1 MSARAAG
8 RRTPWLRPP
17 ALTGAIILLAV
28 LIGAL
33 AAPVLFPAGPWP
45 AVGTPYTPP
54 FGSFAQ
60 PFGTDTLGRDVAAGL
75 LYGARVSLTI
85 AIVATIAALS
95 IGVLVGA
102 TAGYVQ
108 GWGDDVLMRITEIFQ
123 TIPNFIFVIVL
134 VVIFQPS
141 IVAIISAIA
150 IVSWP
155 PIARLVRAE
164 FMSLRN
170 REFVLSCRLV
180 GVPPLKIIF
189 AEILPNCLSPVI
201 VTSSI
206 MVATAVL
213 LEAGL
218 SFLGLGD
225 PNVISWGTMVAIGRP
240 ALRTAP
246 YLSIFP
252 GIAIFLTVVAINLV
266 GEALNEAL
274 DPRRNHS

>member
-1 MSARAAG
+1 
-8 RRTPWLRPP
+8 
-17 ALTGAIILLAV
+17 
-28 LIGAL
+28 
-33 AAPVLFPAGPWP
+33 
-45 AVGTPYTPP
+45 
-54 FGSFAQ
+54 
-60 PFGTDTLGRDVAAGL
+60 
-75 LYGARVSLTI
+75 VSLTI
-85 AIVATIAALS
+85 AVAATVVALS
-95 IGVLVGA
+95 IGILVGA
-102 TAGYVQ
+102 TAGYAQ
-108 GWGDDVLMRITEIFQ
+108 GWVDDVLMRVTEIFQ

-134 VVIFQPS
+134 VVILRPS
-141 IVAIISAIA
+141 IAAIICAIA

-164 FMSLRN
+164 FMSLRS

-180 GVPPLKIIF
+180 GVPPLKIVF
-189 AEILPNCLSPVI
+189 TEMLPNCLSPVI
-201 VTSSI
+201 VASSI

-252 GIAIFLTVVAINLV
+252 GMAIFLSVIAINFV
-266 GEALNEAL
+266 GETLNEVL
-274 DPRRNHS
+274 DPRRSHR

>member
-1 MSARAAG
+1 MTARAA
-8 RRTPWLRPP
+8 RRTAWLRPP
-17 ALTGAIILLAV
+17 ALVGGAILIMMT
-28 LIGAL
+28 IGAL
-33 AAPVLFPAGPWP
+33 LAPVLFPEGPWP
-45 AVGTPYTPP
+45 SVGTPYTPP
-54 FGSFAQ
+54 FESLAL
-60 PFGTDTLGRDVAAGL
+60 PFGTDTLGRNVAAGL
-75 LYGARVSLTI
+75 FYGARVSLTI
-85 AIVATIAALS
+85 AVAATVVALS
-95 IGVLVGA
+95 IGILVGA
-102 TAGYVQ
+102 TAGYAQ
-108 GWGDDVLMRITEIFQ
+108 GWIDDILMRITEIFQ

-134 VVIFQPS
+134 VVILRPS
-141 IVAIISAIA
+141 IAAVICAIA

-164 FMSLRN
+164 FMSLRS

-180 GVPPLKIIF
+180 GVPPLKIVF
-189 AEILPNCLSPVI
+189 TEMLPNCLSPVI
-201 VTSSI
+201 VASSI

-252 GIAIFLTVVAINLV
+252 GIAIFVSVIAINFV
-266 GEALNEAL
+266 GETLNEVL
-274 DPRRNHS
+274 DPRRNHR

>member
-1 MSARAAG
+1 MSGVAARP
-8 RRTPWLRPP
+8 RSPWLRPT
-17 ALTGAIILLAV
+17 ALAGAVILLLMMAA
-28 LIGAL
+28 AL
-33 AAPVLFPAGPWP
+33 AAPLLFPAGPWP
-45 AVGTPYTPP
+45 AVAAPYLAP
-54 FGSFAQ
+54 FGSLAL
-60 PFGTDTLGRDVAAGL
+60 PFGTDTLGRDVTAGL
-75 LYGARVSLTI
+75 FYGARVSLTI
-85 AIVATIAALS
+85 AVVATAAALS
-95 IGVLVGA
+95 IGIVIGA
-102 TAGYVQ
+102 AAGYAQ
-108 GWGDDVLMRITEIFQ
+108 GWVDDVLMRLTEIFQ
-123 TIPNFIFVIVL
+123 TIPSFIFVIVL

-141 IVAIISAIA
+141 IAAIIGAIA

-180 GVPPLKIIF
+180 GVPTIKIIF

-201 VTSSI
+201 VASSI

-225 PNVISWGTMVAIGRP
+225 PNVISWGTMVAMGRP

-252 GIAIFLTVVAINLV
+252 GSAIFLAVIAINFV

-274 DPRRNHS
+274 DPRRNHR

>member
-1 MSARAAG
+1 MTARAA
-8 RRTPWLRPP
+8 RRIPWLRPP
-17 ALTGAIILLAV
+17 ALVGGAILV
-28 LIGAL
+28 MMTVGAL
-33 AAPVLFPAGPWP
+33 LAPVLFPEGPWP
-45 AVGTPYTPP
+45 SVGTPYTPP
-54 FGSFAQ
+54 FESLAL
-60 PFGTDTLGRDVAAGL
+60 PFGTDTLGRNVAAGL
-75 LYGARVSLTI
+75 FYGARVSLTI
-85 AIVATIAALS
+85 AVAATVVALS
-95 IGVLVGA
+95 IGILVGA
-102 TAGYVQ
+102 TAGYAQ
-108 GWGDDVLMRITEIFQ
+108 GWVDDVLMRVTEIFQ

-134 VVIFQPS
+134 VVILRPS
-141 IVAIISAIA
+141 IAAIIGAIA

-164 FMSLRN
+164 FMSLRS

-180 GVPPLKIIF
+180 GVPPLKIVF
-189 AEILPNCLSPVI
+189 TEMLPNCLSPVI
-201 VTSSI
+201 VASSI

-252 GIAIFLTVVAINLV
+252 GMAIFLAVIAINFV
-266 GEALNEAL
+266 GETLNEVL
-274 DPRRNHS
+274 DPRRSHC

>member
-1 MSARAAG
+1 MTARAA

-17 ALTGAIILLAV
+17 ALVGGAILVMMAVAALLA
-28 LIGAL
+28 
-33 AAPVLFPAGPWP
+33 PFLFPEGPWP
-45 AVGTPYTPP
+45 SVGTPYTPP
-54 FGSFAQ
+54 FESLVL
-60 PFGTDTLGRDVAAGL
+60 PFGTDTLGRNVTAGMF
-75 LYGARVSLTI
+75 YGARVSLTI
-85 AIVATIAALS
+85 AVISTIAALS
-95 IGVLVGA
+95 IGILVGA
-102 TAGYVQ
+102 AAGYAQ
-108 GWGDDVLMRITEIFQ
+108 GWVDDVLMRVTEIFQ

-134 VVIFQPS
+134 VVIFKPS
-141 IVAIISAIA
+141 ITAIIGAIA

-180 GVPPLKIIF
+180 GVPTFKIIF
-189 AEILPNCLSPVI
+189 AEMLPNCLSPVI
-201 VTSSI
+201 VASSI

-246 YLSIFP
+246 FLSIFP
-252 GIAIFLTVVAINLV
+252 GIAIFLSVIAINFV
-266 GEALNEAL
+266 GETLNEAL
-274 DPRRNHS
+274 DPRRRRR

>member
-1 MSARAAG
+1 MTARAT
-8 RRTPWLRPP
+8 RRIPWLRPP
-17 ALTGAIILLAV
+17 ALVGGAILVMMTA
-28 LIGAL
+28 GAL
-33 AAPVLFPAGPWP
+33 LAPVLFPEGPWP
-45 AVGTPYTPP
+45 SVGTPYTPP
-54 FGSFAQ
+54 FENLAL
-60 PFGTDTLGRDVAAGL
+60 PFGTDTLGRNVAAGL
-75 LYGARVSLTI
+75 FYGARVSLTI
-85 AIVATIAALS
+85 AVAATVVALS
-95 IGVLVGA
+95 IGILVGA
-102 TAGYVQ
+102 TAGYAQ
-108 GWGDDVLMRITEIFQ
+108 GWVDDVLMRVTEIFQ

-134 VVIFQPS
+134 VVILRPS
-141 IVAIISAIA
+141 IATIICAIA

-164 FMSLRN
+164 FMSLRS

-180 GVPPLKIIF
+180 GVPPLKIVF
-189 AEILPNCLSPVI
+189 TEMLPNCLSPVI
-201 VTSSI
+201 VASSI

-252 GIAIFLTVVAINLV
+252 GMAIFLSVIAINFV
-266 GEALNEAL
+266 GETLNEVL
-274 DPRRNHS
+274 DPRRSHR

>member
-1 MSARAAG
+1 MTARAAQ
-8 RRTPWLRPP
+8 RTPWLRPP
-17 ALTGAIILLAV
+17 ALVGGAILVMMAVAALLAP
-28 LIGAL
+28 L
-33 AAPVLFPAGPWP
+33 LFPEGPWP
-45 AVGTPYTPP
+45 SVGTPYTPP
-54 FGSFAQ
+54 FESLALL
-60 PFGTDTLGRDVAAGL
+60 FGTDTLGRNVTAGMF
-75 LYGARVSLTI
+75 YGARVSLTI
-85 AIVATIAALS
+85 AIISTIAALS
-95 IGVLVGA
+95 IGILVGA
-102 TAGYVQ
+102 AAGYAQ
-108 GWGDDVLMRITEIFQ
+108 GWVDDVLMRVTEIFQ

-134 VVIFQPS
+134 VVIFKPS
-141 IVAIISAIA
+141 ITAIIGAIA

-180 GVPPLKIIF
+180 GVPTLKIIF
-189 AEILPNCLSPVI
+189 AEMLPNCLSPVI
-201 VTSSI
+201 VASSI

-246 YLSIFP
+246 FLSIFP
-252 GIAIFLTVVAINLV
+252 GIAIFLSVIAINFV
-266 GEALNEAL
+266 GETLNEAL
-274 DPRRNHS
+274 DPRRRRR

>member
-1 MSARAAG
+1 MTARAA
-8 RRTPWLRPP
+8 RRIPWLRPP
-17 ALTGAIILLAV
+17 ALVGGTILIVMAIAALLA
-28 LIGAL
+28 
-33 AAPVLFPAGPWP
+33 PFLFPEGPWP
-45 AVGTPYTPP
+45 SVGAPYTPP
-54 FGSFAQ
+54 FESLAL
-60 PFGTDTLGRDVAAGL
+60 PFGTDTLGRNVTAGMF
-75 LYGARVSLTI
+75 YGARVSLTI
-85 AIVATIAALS
+85 AIISTIAALS
-95 IGVLVGA
+95 IGIMVGA
-102 TAGYVQ
+102 TAGYAQ
-108 GWGDDVLMRITEIFQ
+108 GWVDDVLMRVTEIFQ

-134 VVIFQPS
+134 VVIFKPS
-141 IVAIISAIA
+141 IAAIIGAIA

-164 FMSLRN
+164 FMSLRS

-180 GVPPLKIIF
+180 GVPTLKIIF
-189 AEILPNCLSPVI
+189 AEMLPNCLSPVI
-201 VTSSI
+201 VASSI

-252 GIAIFLTVVAINLV
+252 GIAIFLAVIAINFV
-266 GEALNEAL
+266 GETLNEVL
-274 DPRRNHS
+274 DPRRSQR

>member
-1 MSARAAG
+1 MTARAT
-8 RRTPWLRPP
+8 RRIPWLRPP
-17 ALTGAIILLAV
+17 ALVGGAILV
-28 LIGAL
+28 MMTVGAL
-33 AAPVLFPAGPWP
+33 LAPVLFPEGPWP
-45 AVGTPYTPP
+45 SVGTPYTPP
-54 FGSFAQ
+54 FENLAL
-60 PFGTDTLGRDVAAGL
+60 PFGTDTLGRNVAAGL
-75 LYGARVSLTI
+75 FYGARVSLTI
-85 AIVATIAALS
+85 AVAATVVALS
-95 IGVLVGA
+95 IGILVGA
-102 TAGYVQ
+102 TAGYAQ
-108 GWGDDVLMRITEIFQ
+108 GWVDDVLMRVTEIFQ

-134 VVIFQPS
+134 VVILRPS
-141 IVAIISAIA
+141 IAAIIGAIA

-164 FMSLRN
+164 FMSLRS

-180 GVPPLKIIF
+180 GVPPLKIVF
-189 AEILPNCLSPVI
+189 TEMLPNCLSPVI
-201 VTSSI
+201 VASSI

-252 GIAIFLTVVAINLV
+252 GMAIFLSVIAINFV
-266 GEALNEAL
+266 GETLNEVL
-274 DPRRNHS
+274 DPRRSHR

>member
-1 MSARAAG
+1 MSQRSAK

-17 ALTGAIILLAV
+17 AIAGAAILV
-28 LIGAL
+28 VVMIGA
-33 AAPVLFPAGPWP
+33 AIAPVLFPAGPWP
-45 AVGTPYTPP
+45 AVGVPYTQP
-54 FGSFAQ
+54 FAIPGL

-75 LYGARVSLTI
+75 FYGARVSLTI
-85 AIVATIAALS
+85 AIVATFAALS

-102 TAGYVQ
+102 VAGYVQ
-108 GWGDDVLMRITEIFQ
+108 GWVDDVLMRITEIFQ

-141 IVAIISAIA
+141 LAAIIGAIA

-189 AEILPNCLSPVI
+189 SEILPNCLSPVI

-206 MVATAVL
+206 MIATAVL

-225 PNVISWGTMVAIGRP
+225 PNVISWGAMVAIGRP

-246 YLSIFP
+246 YLSFFP
-252 GIAIFLTVVAINLV
+252 GVAIFLTVVAINLI

-274 DPRRNHS
+274 DPRRSRR

>member
-1 MSARAAG
+1 MTARAA
-8 RRTPWLRPP
+8 RRIPWLRPP
-17 ALTGAIILLAV
+17 ALVGGTILVMMAIAALLAP
-28 LIGAL
+28 L
-33 AAPVLFPAGPWP
+33 LFPEGPWP
-45 AVGTPYTPP
+45 SVGTPYTPP
-54 FGSFAQ
+54 FESLAL
-60 PFGTDTLGRDVAAGL
+60 PFGTDTLGRNVTAGL
-75 LYGARVSLTI
+75 FYGARVSLTI
-85 AIVATIAALS
+85 AIISTVAALS
-95 IGVLVGA
+95 IGILVGA
-102 TAGYVQ
+102 TAGYAQ
-108 GWGDDVLMRITEIFQ
+108 GWVDDVLMRVTEIFQ

-134 VVIFQPS
+134 VVILKPS
-141 IVAIISAIA
+141 IAAIIGAIA

-180 GVPPLKIIF
+180 GVPTLKIIF
-189 AEILPNCLSPVI
+189 AEMLPNCLSPVI
-201 VTSSI
+201 VASSI

-246 YLSIFP
+246 FLSILP
-252 GIAIFLTVVAINLV
+252 GIAIFLSVIAINFV
-266 GEALNEAL
+266 GETLNEAL
-274 DPRRNHS
+274 DPRRRRR

>member
-1 MSARAAG
+1 MSAGTA
-8 RRTPWLRPP
+8 RRIPWLRPP
-17 ALTGAIILLAV
+17 ALVGGTILV
-28 LIGAL
+28 MMTVGAL
-33 AAPVLFPAGPWP
+33 LAPVLFPEGPWP
-45 AVGTPYTPP
+45 SVGTPYTPP
-54 FGSFAQ
+54 FESLAL
-60 PFGTDTLGRDVAAGL
+60 PFGTDTLGRNVAAGL
-75 LYGARVSLTI
+75 FYGARVSLTI
-85 AIVATIAALS
+85 AVAATVVALS

-102 TAGYVQ
+102 AAGYAQ
-108 GWGDDVLMRITEIFQ
+108 GWIDDVLMRITEIFQ

-134 VVIFQPS
+134 VVILRPS
-141 IVAIISAIA
+141 IAAIICAIA

-164 FMSLRN
+164 FMSLRS

-180 GVPPLKIIF
+180 GVPPLKIVF
-189 AEILPNCLSPVI
+189 TEMLPNCLSPVI
-201 VTSSI
+201 VASSI

-252 GIAIFLTVVAINLV
+252 GIAIFLAVIAINFV
-266 GEALNEAL
+266 GETLNEVL
-274 DPRRNHS
+274 DPRRSQR